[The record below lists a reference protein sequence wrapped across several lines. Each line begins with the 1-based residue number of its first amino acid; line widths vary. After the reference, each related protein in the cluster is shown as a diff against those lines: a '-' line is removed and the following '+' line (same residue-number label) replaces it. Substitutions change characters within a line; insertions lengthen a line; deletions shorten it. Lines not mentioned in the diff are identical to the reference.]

1 MRPSVRNHCRGFT
14 LVEIVVVIMI
24 LGILAAI
31 AAPRVLG
38 AADTAGDAAV
48 KQSLS
53 VIREA
58 IDSYSAQHPDVLPGS
73 DGQEATFFTDL
84 KAYLRGAEFPACRV
98 GPAKNNHVRMMAGA
112 GSISAGISGSEAAQ
126 SWVYKYETGDFYVNC
141 DDTAADGVTTYD
153 QF

>member
-1 MRPSVRNHCRGFT
+1 MRPSVRNRCRGFT

-58 IDSYSAQHPDVLPGS
+58 IDSYAAQHPNELPGE
-73 DGQEATFFTDL
+73 DGQEATFIADL
-84 KAYLRGAEFPACRV
+84 KAYLRGAEFPTCRV
-98 GPAKNNHVRMMAGA
+98 GPAKNNHVRMMAGT
-112 GSISAGISGSEAAQ
+112 GSISAGIGGTEGTH
-126 SWVYKYETGDFYVNC
+126 SWVYKYETGDFYVNS
-141 DDTAADGVTTYD
+141 DDAAADGAATYD

>member
-1 MRPSVRNHCRGFT
+1 MRPLVRNRRRGFT

-38 AADTAGDAAV
+38 AADSAGDTAV
-48 KQSLS
+48 KHSLS

-58 IDSYSAQHPDVLPGS
+58 IDSYAAQHPNSLPGE
-73 DGQEATFFTDL
+73 DGQEATFVADL
-84 KAYLRGAEFPACRV
+84 KPYLRGADFPTCRV
-98 GPAKNNHVRMMAGA
+98 GPAKNNHVRMAPGTN
-112 GSISAGISGSEAAQ
+112 SIVPGISGSEAAQ
-126 SWVYKYETGDFYVNC
+126 SWVYKFETGDFFVNS
-141 DDTAADGVTTYD
+141 DDVSADGVTTYD